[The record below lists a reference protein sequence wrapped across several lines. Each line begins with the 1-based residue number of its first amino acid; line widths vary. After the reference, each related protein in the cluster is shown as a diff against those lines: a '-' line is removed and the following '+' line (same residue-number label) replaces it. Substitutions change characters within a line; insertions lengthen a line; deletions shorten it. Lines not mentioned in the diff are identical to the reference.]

1 MEISQETQEKIGQ
14 LQLFEQNLT
23 NFSSQK
29 QQLQSQL
36 LETENASK
44 ELEKA
49 EGQVYKVVGNIMIT
63 SDKEKLDKD
72 LKSQRELVE
81 LRLKNIK
88 KQEEAI
94 KEKAEKI
101 QAEVMKEFEEKKD
114 EGSNWRAYGDRRG
127 WRHSKEC

>member
-1 MEISQETQEKIGQ
+1 MEISKETQEKIGQ

-23 NFSSQK
+23 NFVSQK

-44 ELEKA
+44 ELESA
-49 EGQVYKVVGNIMIT
+49 EDKVYKVVGNIMIT
-63 SDKEKLDKD
+63 SDKTKLEKE
-72 LKSQRELVE
+72 LKSQKELVE

-94 KEKAEKI
+94 KERAEKI
-101 QAEVMKEFEEKKD
+101 QAEVMKEFEEKEDAK
-114 EGSNWRAYGDRRG
+114 SN
-127 WRHSKEC
+127 

>member
-101 QAEVMKEFEEKKD
+101 QAEVMKEFEAKKD
-114 EGSNWRAYGDRRG
+114 E
-127 WRHSKEC
+127 